1 MSVLIEAAE
10 SKGRTQRCPARETGL
25 PEMCITGL
33 RGAQQ
38 AHPPEQS
45 GVHCLKSIPAG
56 KKNADLV
63 WKWCDEKKISR
74 PFLTVM
80 FIHATVKY

>member
-1 MSVLIEAAE
+1 MSVLTKAAE
-10 SKGRTQRCPARETGL
+10 SKRRTQMCPARETGL

-38 AHPPEQS
+38 AHAPEQS
-45 GVHCLKSIPAG
+45 GVHCLKSTPAG
-56 KKNADLV
+56 KKNAVPV

-74 PFLTVM
+74 PFLTVR
-80 FIHATVKY
+80 FIHVTVKY